1 MRTVG
6 HIITSAGVSC
16 ASYYVYRSRKAALAS
31 FLVGFLIDLDHIFD
45 YVRAHG
51 WKFDWH
57 MFKEAAHENYSGKLY
72 LPLHSYELLALF
84 FLLFKGKS
92 RQPYR
97 VGITVSIL
105 THLLLDQRCN
115 PSRKVGTYFLAS
127 RIRKR
132 FNANQILHP
141 DYRTASHNHSHN
153 HSHGHKHLNKR
164 PKT

>member
-16 ASYYVYRSRKAALAS
+16 ANYMVYRSRKAALAS
-31 FLVGFLIDLDHIFD
+31 FLVGFAMDLDHIVD
-45 YVRAHG
+45 YIRAHG
-51 WKFDWH
+51 WKMDWAR
-57 MFKEAAHENYSGKLY
+57 FSEASHEKYSGKLY

-84 FLLFKGKS
+84 FFLFKGPA

-97 VGITVSIL
+97 VGITMSVL

-115 PSRKVGTYFLAS
+115 PSRKAGTYFLAH

-132 FNANQILHP
+132 FNAHEILGAGFMDSCH
-141 DYRTASHNHSHN
+141 AAHSHR
-153 HSHGHKHLNKR
+153 HSKH
-164 PKT
+164 